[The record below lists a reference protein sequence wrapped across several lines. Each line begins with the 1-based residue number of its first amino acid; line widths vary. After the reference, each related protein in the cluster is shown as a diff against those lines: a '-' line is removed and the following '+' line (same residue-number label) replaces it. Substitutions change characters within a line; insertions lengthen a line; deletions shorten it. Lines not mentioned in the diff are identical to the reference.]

1 MSANEATDK
10 QGAVSDLVLYAD
22 EIEYFDTHDLSE
34 DLEKRP
40 EVHFEIGP
48 RPRRKHYPLDEELS
62 EILADAARRRGVS
75 AVALLNQWVREK
87 AAESETVGAV
97 AGMAHE
103 PARV

>member
-1 MSANEATDK
+1 MSASEAIDE

-48 RPRRKHYPLDEELS
+48 RLRRKRYPLDEELA
-62 EILADAARRRGVS
+62 EVLVNAARRRGVS
-75 AVALLNQWVREK
+75 AVTLLNEWVREK
-87 AAESETVGAV
+87 AAEVETVGV
-97 AGMAHE
+97 AG
-103 PARV
+103 